1 MADLIEIIQREYSEF
16 SPSER
21 RIANF
26 ILSHQDDLATYNS
39 VELSKECQTSKAT
52 ISRLFKR
59 LGFKSFRDARN
70 AMRDLRRAGVPMAR
84 DASLNNESLTSQ
96 HFASEISN
104 IERLQSLL
112 QHQPLDQ
119 IVSALSEARKIA
131 VIGFRN
137 AYPVALHLRQQ
148 LIQSRDQVNL
158 LPQPGQTLG
167 EDLVDYGDSDLVVVM
182 AFHRRPEVTKRLI
195 QVLSDHPARVIIF
208 AEENSGLNCR
218 GSDWLFEIP
227 LETVSAFDSYAL
239 PMSMVSLLSN
249 QVFHRRLEQGQQR
262 VTAINELYDE
272 LNELDLS

>member
-59 LGFKSFRDARN
+59 LGFQSFRDARN
-70 AMRDLRRAGVPMAR
+70 AMRDLRRSGVPVAR
-84 DASLNNESLTSQ
+84 DASLSDESLTSQ
-96 HFASEISN
+96 HFASEIRN

-119 IVSALSEARKIA
+119 IVNALLQAEKIA

-137 AYPVALHLRQQ
+137 AYPVALHFRQQ
-148 LIQSRDQVNL
+148 LIQCREQVNL

-167 EDLVDYGDSDLVVVM
+167 EDLVDYDDSDLLVVM
-182 AFHRRPEVTKRLI
+182 AFHRRPEMTKRLI
-195 QVLSDHPARVIIF
+195 QVLSDHPSRVIIF

-218 GSDWLFEIP
+218 GTDWLFEIP
-227 LETVSAFDSYAL
+227 LDTVSAFDSYAL

-249 QVFHRRLEQGQQR
+249 QVFHRHLDKGQTR
-262 VTAINELYDE
+262 VRAINGLYDE